1 MHLAASPS
9 LREHHPVRLGML
21 ALSEIAVTGD
31 LLVLIVHKWSS
42 DCRKSANGSHFKIR
56 YKDRQ
61 TIFPS
66 HGSKEI
72 GEGLWKAIIK
82 QLGLK

>member
-1 MHLAASPS
+1 VEFS
-9 LREHHPVRLGML
+9 
-21 ALSEIAVTGD
+21 
-31 LLVLIVHKWSS
+31 
-42 DCRKSANGSHFKIR
+42 KSASGSHFKIR

-72 GEGLWKAIIK
+72 GEGLRKDIIK

>member
-1 MHLAASPS
+1 MKY
-9 LREHHPVRLGML
+9 
-21 ALSEIAVTGD
+21 SEFSRWLEAQGVEF
-31 LLVLIVHKWSS
+31 S
-42 DCRKSANGSHFKIR
+42 KSAKDSHFKIR

-72 GEGLWKAIIK
+72 GEGLRKDIIK
-82 QLGLK
+82 QLGLN

>member
-1 MHLAASPS
+1 M
-9 LREHHPVRLGML
+9 
-21 ALSEIAVTGD
+21 
-31 LLVLIVHKWSS
+31 LIVHKWSS